1 MFNLSDCCLNI
12 AQPHYLICMALILL
26 TRRMGG
32 PPPPEP
38 TVFTELLL
46 SLNVSGKY
54 KIIMTKHCYNNMN
67 GSFSNVAFYIQK
79 LGSSARYIT
88 LKEFFYYEWWHMTW
102 RVHGW
107 NGTLAIGYVSYYT
120 LLTFYKVLSPFT
132 EDVWLTVGC
141 KCRCD
146 CTCTRCHIST
156 CRHTEHPN
164 IGHTSTLQHIGRLWR
179 WCHLVTQLVEVIQT
193 SIVLTDT
200 W

>member
-79 LGSSARYIT
+79 LWSSARYIT
-88 LKEFFYYEWWHMTW
+88 LRRGFLLWMMTYDLKSSW
-102 RVHGW
+102 MKW
-107 NGTLAIGYVSYYT
+107 NIGYWLCIILYT
-120 LLTFYKVLSPFT
+120 LDILQSFKSLY
-132 EDVWLTVGC
+132 W
-141 KCRCD
+141 RCMTY
-146 CTCTRCHIST
+146 C
-156 CRHTEHPN
+156 
-164 IGHTSTLQHIGRLWR
+164 W
-179 WCHLVTQLVEVIQT
+179 V
-193 SIVLTDT
+193 
-200 W
+200 